1 MKEYMLFQ
9 TALHSP
15 SLRMG
20 TMRGFICARYTIA
33 HLTKQKDTRSMIIIK
48 IKEKHTHKCYL
59 LNLGQNEMN

>member
-1 MKEYMLFQ
+1 MLFQ

-15 SLRMG
+15 SFRMG

-33 HLTKQKDTRSMIIIK
+33 HLTKQKDTVSMIIIK
-48 IKEKHTHKCYL
+48 IKGVKEKHTHKSYL

>member
-33 HLTKQKDTRSMIIIK
+33 HLTKQKDTISMIIIK
-48 IKEKHTHKCYL
+48 IKGDKEKHT
-59 LNLGQNEMN
+59 